1 MKNMSGRFMTFRKGL
16 TVSICGK
23 GGAGKTTITAL
34 LLKALTEKSLE
45 DILVIDADPAMNL
58 GVALGIEMEGKTT
71 LGMILDRKKE
81 ELDSG
86 TSGYG
91 KLMEAEI
98 WESIIEQNGFD
109 MLVVGFKRGEG
120 CYCVLDSFAEGII
133 DSLTKWYD
141 FILIDFYAGFEHLSR
156 GTSKASDILLI
167 VTEQSKMGLATS
179 SRIKELVDVVNLSF
193 DEIFLLGNRFD
204 ATWEQELYQFSR
216 KIGVKYAGIV
226 PYDQN
231 IAEASLRG
239 KPLIS
244 MPGNSPA
251 YIAAKKL
258 LEKMLQKYQLF

>member
-1 MKNMSGRFMTFRKGL
+1 MKNMSGRLMTFRKGL
-16 TVSICGK
+16 TISVCGK

-34 LLKALTEKSLE
+34 LLKSLTEKSLG

-58 GVALGIEMEGKTT
+58 SIALGIEMEGKTT

-109 MLVVGFKRGEG
+109 MLVVGWKRGEG
-120 CYCVLDSFAEGII
+120 CYCDLNSFAAGII
-133 DSLTKWYD
+133 ESLTKWYD

-156 GTSKASDILLI
+156 GTNKASDILLI

-179 SRIKELVDVVNLSF
+179 RRIKELADMVNLSF
-193 DEIFLLGNRFD
+193 SEIFLLGNRFD
-204 ATWEQELYQFSR
+204 ATLEQDLYQFSR
-216 KIGVKYAGIV
+216 KIGVKYAGII
-226 PYDQN
+226 PYDRN

-239 KPLIS
+239 KPLLGIPS
-244 MPGNSPA
+244 NSPA
-251 YIAAKKL
+251 FIAAKRF
-258 LEKMLQKYQLF
+258 LETMLKK

>member
-1 MKNMSGRFMTFRKGL
+1 MNFGKGL
-16 TVSICGK
+16 TVSVCGK

-34 LLKALTEKSLE
+34 LLKALTEKNLG
-45 DILVIDADPAMNL
+45 DILAIDADPAMNL
-58 GVALGIEMEGKTT
+58 GTALGINMEGETT

-109 MLVVGFKRGEG
+109 MLAVGYKKGEG
-120 CYCVLDSFAEGII
+120 CYCDLDSFAAGII
-133 DSLTKWYD
+133 ESITKMYD

-156 GTSKASDILLI
+156 RTSKASDILLI
-167 VTEQSKMGLATS
+167 VTEQSKMGLATTR
-179 SRIKELVDVVNLSF
+179 RIKELVDVVNLSF
-193 DEIFLLGNRFD
+193 DEIFLLGNRLD
-204 ATWEQELYQFSR
+204 ATWEQELHQFSR
-216 KIGVKYAGIV
+216 KIGVKYAGTV

-244 MPGNSPA
+244 IPGNSPA
-251 YIAAKKL
+251 YTAAKKV